1 MPYYNHNLQ
10 LVPSVDYS
18 VRHSSRSRAAREIFF
33 GICHLLIMLKLV
45 GSFLSFILHLEYIS
59 KLAISDL
66 VMAIFS
72 FQGWMSQL
80 PKTKNSFFH
89 KRFKEELRPS
99 EA

>member
-1 MPYYNHNLQ
+1 
-10 LVPSVDYS
+10 
-18 VRHSSRSRAAREIFF
+18 
-33 GICHLLIMLKLV
+33 MLKLV

-80 PKTKNSFFH
+80 PKTHFFTNDL
-89 KRFKEELRPS
+89 KGNFDLARLNIIKYTTKF
-99 EA
+99 